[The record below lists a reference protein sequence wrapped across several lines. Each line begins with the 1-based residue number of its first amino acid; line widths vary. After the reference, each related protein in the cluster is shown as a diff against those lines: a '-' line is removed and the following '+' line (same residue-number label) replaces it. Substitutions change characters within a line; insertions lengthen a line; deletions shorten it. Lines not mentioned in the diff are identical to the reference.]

1 MVNNSMSL
9 VGLYEALPSAD
20 IDGSS
25 QRSENKN
32 TFLFKDD
39 DNDVDC
45 EFYKHNHISN
55 NKK

>member
-1 MVNNSMSL
+1 MSL
-9 VGLYEALPSAD
+9 VGLNEALPSAD